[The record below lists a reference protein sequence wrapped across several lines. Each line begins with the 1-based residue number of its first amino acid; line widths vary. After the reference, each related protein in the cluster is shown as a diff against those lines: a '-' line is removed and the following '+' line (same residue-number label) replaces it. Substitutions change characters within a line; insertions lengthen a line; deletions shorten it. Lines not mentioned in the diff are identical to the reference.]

1 MRPFPGTYIVGL
13 LIFLAAVSGCG
24 STQAGSGSGTDNAE
38 AQLKFGVQMARQEL
52 WSEAL
57 FRFHRAAKLDPRNPR
72 VFNNLAVASEATG
85 SFEEALEYYREA
97 LKLDPNNRTL
107 RGNYSRFVEFYRSF
121 KPEEEN
127 PEGASAEAGQGEGG
141 VSSAESSSR

>member
-24 STQAGSGSGTDNAE
+24 STQAASSSGTDNAE

-57 FRFHRAAKLDPRNPR
+57 FRFRRAAQLDPRNPR

-85 SFEEALEYYREA
+85 SFEQALEYYREA

-121 KPEEEN
+121 KPEGED
-127 PEGASAEAGQGEGG
+127 PEGASPATESGET
-141 VSSAESSSR
+141 SESASRR